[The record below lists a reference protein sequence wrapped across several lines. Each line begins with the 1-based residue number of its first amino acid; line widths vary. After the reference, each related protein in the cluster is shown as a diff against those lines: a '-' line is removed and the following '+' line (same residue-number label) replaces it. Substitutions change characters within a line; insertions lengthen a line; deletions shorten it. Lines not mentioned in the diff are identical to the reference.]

1 MLGARDEEPDNPDRQ
16 QHGGNDPQQMQGEPQ
31 TGEQQHQQQHQQY
44 HAHVIDFSS
53 SLSAH
58 TAGGIPRFFE
68 TVPHGECVGL
78 FRIVEGSDAVNHP
91 IG

>member
-1 MLGARDEEPDNPDRQ
+1 
-16 QHGGNDPQQMQGEPQ
+16 
-31 TGEQQHQQQHQQY
+31 
-44 HAHVIDFSS
+44 VIDFSS

-78 FRIVEGSDAVNHP
+78 SRIVEGSDAVNHP